1 MNKIVSERIFG
12 LAYISVQGAEAVG
25 ICLHC
30 STLVVAP

>member
-25 ICLHC
+25 IF
-30 STLVVAP
+30 TF